1 MESLDYQSWTLD
13 LARGRAEHSSG
24 FSLEVEGDARN
35 PSGVAP
41 ANYPK
46 GLSFAEQARLL
57 RSGME
62 ALAAAASAGGGA
74 VAGRSAPVIN
84 SRARKAE
91 ETAKHFAAQRKDRP
105 ERPKLSLKK
114 TH

>member
-13 LARGRAEHSSG
+13 VARGRAVHPSG

-41 ANYPK
+41 SNYPQ
-46 GLSFAEQARLL
+46 GLSFADQARLL

-62 ALAAAASAGGGA
+62 ALAAAANGA
-74 VAGRSAPVIN
+74 EIPARSPVVN
-84 SRARKAE
+84 SRARRAE
-91 ETAKHFAAQRKDRP
+91 ESAKQFAEQRKDRP
-105 ERPKLSLKK
+105 VRPKLSLKK
-114 TH
+114 SD